1 MSSELENQI
10 KDDLFRDKVIK
21 FFSQYKK
28 YLITLLILLI
38 TIPSFYHAFKAYE
51 RNKSEKILEDYSKAI
66 MMLSNENLDK
76 ADEIFTKLLNEKNE
90 AIMIS
95 SLNKIIEINLKKKNP
110 KKNII
115 IIDDIL
121 NSKKL
126 SALNTELLK
135 IKKALLIFD
144 KADEKTMLD
153 LLNKNEKQ
161 SKFYSLSMQ
170 ILVDFYI
177 SKNELSKA
185 NEIRKLVNEK

>member
-28 YLITLLILLI
+28 YLVTLLILLI
-38 TIPSFYHAFKAYE
+38 TIPSFYHAFKTYE

-115 IIDDIL
+115 LIDDIL

-161 SKFYSLSMQ
+161 SKFYSLAMQ

>member
-66 MMLSNENLDK
+66 MMLSNENLDE
-76 ADEIFTKLLNEKNE
+76 ADKIFTKLLNEKNE

-115 IIDDIL
+115 LIDDIL

-126 SALNTELLK
+126 SALNTDLLK

-144 KADEKTMLD
+144 KADEKTMLS

-185 NEIRKLVNEK
+185 NEIQKLVNEK

>member
-115 IIDDIL
+115 LIDDIL

-144 KADEKTMLD
+144 KADEKTMLG

-185 NEIRKLVNEK
+185 NEIQKLVNEK